1 MAGKG
6 EAMEGKTLARI
17 GAIIFVAF
25 AITATVIE
33 MTREDE
39 PVPPAPAPALAPAVD
54 PLRVEQRRCQRLGEA
69 AVRDAGCLEVWAETR
84 DRFLGRSPSDSV
96 QRDNEDR

>member
-1 MAGKG
+1 
-6 EAMEGKTLARI
+6 MEGKHLARI
-17 GAIIFVAF
+17 GAIVFVAF

-39 PVPPAPAPALAPAVD
+39 PVRWAPEPALAPTVD
-54 PLRVEQRRCQRLGEA
+54 PLRAEQRRCQQMGEA
-69 AVRDAGCLEVWAETR
+69 AARNPECLTVWAETR

-96 QRDNEDR
+96 QRANEGQ